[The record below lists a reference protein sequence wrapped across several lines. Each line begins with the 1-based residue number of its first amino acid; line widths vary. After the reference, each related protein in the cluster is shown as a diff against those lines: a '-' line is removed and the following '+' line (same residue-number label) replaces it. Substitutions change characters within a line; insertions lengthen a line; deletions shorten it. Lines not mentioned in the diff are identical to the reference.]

1 MTMDATAR
9 QATQAVGPR
18 PSTLGPPPFPQGCA
32 RPHRGSPAGPTAT
45 TGSRWT
51 RLLVAGLG
59 CVLAAACTASPD
71 RQEATATTQAAA
83 PIQRDYWPTAGWR
96 TAPPAQVG
104 MDPKVLAVLDT
115 NVAYHPQL
123 RSLLVVRHGYLVY
136 ERYWNGDAHS
146 GQEAFSVTKSF
157 TAALVGIALGDH
169 HLKSLNQTVGELL
182 AAHLPPKADPRLAK
196 VTVQQLLTM
205 SSGLACDDTGPDCD
219 GDLTYRLYDSRDW
232 VRHILARKP
241 VTKAG
246 TTFAYSNASSHLLS
260 AIVADT
266 TGRSTLAFARA
277 KLFAPLGIH
286 TEHAFQPLGA
296 AFPTPAEERAYEQAK
311 VAWVTDPQG
320 YHSGFAGLKL
330 PARDLAKLG
339 YLYLNG
345 GRWDGVQV
353 VPAGYVRASTQRQSQ
368 PPPDGRFDGYG
379 YQWWVT
385 SEHGH
390 PSFVAVGFGGQFI
403 QVVPDLD
410 LVVVITSDFEN
421 GRDDA
426 QQLVAEAI
434 VPAATG

>member
-1 MTMDATAR
+1 VTLDATAR
-9 QATQAVGPR
+9 QAAQAVGPR

-32 RPHRGSPAGPTAT
+32 RPHWGLPAGPTAT
-45 TGSRWT
+45 TRSRRT

-59 CVLAAACTASPD
+59 CVLAAACTSPD
-71 RQEATATTQAAA
+71 RQEPTATSRVLTG

-96 TAPPAQVG
+96 TAPPAQAG
-104 MDPKVLAVLDT
+104 MDPKTLAVLDT
-115 NVAYHPQL
+115 NAAYHPQL
-123 RSLLVVRHGYLVY
+123 RSLLVIRHGYLVY
-136 ERYWNGDAHS
+136 ERYWHGDAQT
-146 GQEAFSVTKSF
+146 GQAAFSVTKSF
-157 TAALVGIALGDH
+157 TSALVGIALRDH
-169 HLKSLNQTVGELL
+169 HLKSLHQTVGELL
-182 AAHLPPKADPRLAK
+182 AAHLPPNADPRLAK
-196 VTVQQLLTM
+196 VTVEQLLTM
-205 SSGLACDDTGPDCD
+205 TSGLAGDDHYPGDP
-219 GDLTYRLYDSRDW
+219 DLTYRLYQSRDW

-241 VTKAG
+241 VTKPG

-286 TEHAFQPLGA
+286 TEHAFQPVGV
-296 AFPTPAEERAYEQAK
+296 AFPTPAQERAYERAK
-311 VAWVTDPQG
+311 VAWPTDPQG
-320 YHSGFAGLKL
+320 YHSGFGGLQL

-353 VPAGYVRASTQRQSQ
+353 VPAGYVRASSQRQSQ
-368 PPPDGRFDGYG
+368 PPPGGPFDGYG

-385 SEHGH
+385 SDHGH
-390 PSFVAVGFGGQFI
+390 PSFVAVGYGGQFV
-403 QVVPDLD
+403 QVIPDLD

-421 GRDDA
+421 GRGDA
-426 QQLVAEAI
+426 QQLVGEAI

>member
-1 MTMDATAR
+1 VTLDATAR
-9 QATQAVGPR
+9 PAAQAVGPH
-18 PSTLGPPPFPQGCA
+18 PSILDPPPFPQGCA
-32 RPHRGSPAGPTAT
+32 RPHRGLPADPTAT
-45 TGSRWT
+45 TRSRWI

-59 CVLAAACTASPD
+59 CVLAAACTSPD

-83 PIQRDYWPTAGWR
+83 PAQRDYWPTAGWR
-96 TAPPAQVG
+96 TAPPAQAG

-157 TAALVGIALGDH
+157 TAALVGIALRDH
-169 HLKSLNQTVGELL
+169 HLKSLNQRVGELL
-182 AAHLPPKADPRLAK
+182 AAHLPPGADPRLAK
-196 VTVQQLLTM
+196 VTVRQLLTM
-205 SSGLACDDTGPDCD
+205 SSGLACDESRPDCD
-219 GDLTYRLYDSRDW
+219 GDLTYRLYQSRDW

-246 TTFAYSNASSHLLS
+246 ATFAYSNASSHLLS

-286 TEHAFQPLGA
+286 TEHAFQPVGA
-296 AFPTPAEERAYEQAK
+296 AFPTPAEERAYEGAK

-320 YHSGFAGLKL
+320 YHSGFAGLQL

-353 VPAGYVRASTQRQSQ
+353 VPAGYVRASTQRQSH
-368 PPPDGRFDGYG
+368 PPPGYRFDGYG

-390 PSFVAVGFGGQFI
+390 PSFVAVGYGGQFI
-403 QVVPDLD
+403 QVIPDLD
-410 LVVVITSDFEN
+410 LVVVITSDAEN

-434 VPAATG
+434 VPAAIG

>member
-1 MTMDATAR
+1 
-9 QATQAVGPR
+9 
-18 PSTLGPPPFPQGCA
+18 
-32 RPHRGSPAGPTAT
+32 
-45 TGSRWT
+45 
-51 RLLVAGLG
+51 VAGLG
-59 CVLAAACTASPD
+59 CVLAAACTSPD

-96 TAPPAQVG
+96 TAPPALVG

-136 ERYWNGDAHS
+136 ERYWHGDAHS

-157 TAALVGIALGDH
+157 TGALVGISLGDH
-169 HLKSLNQTVGELL
+169 HLKSLDQTVGELL
-182 AAHLPPKADPRLAK
+182 AAHVPPKADPRLAK

-205 SSGLACDDTGPDCD
+205 TSGLACDDLGPGCD
-219 GDLTYRLYDSRDW
+219 PDQLFRLFDSRDW
-232 VRHILARKP
+232 VREILARKP
-241 VTKAG
+241 VTKPG
-246 TTFAYSNASSHLLS
+246 TTFAYSNAGSHLLS
-260 AIVADT
+260 VIVADT

-286 TEHAFQPLGA
+286 TEHAFQPVGV
-296 AFPTPAEERAYEQAK
+296 AFPTPAEERASERAK

-353 VPAGYVRASTQRQSQ
+353 LPAGYVRASTQRQSH
-368 PPPDGRFDGYG
+368 PPSGAPPLDGYG

-390 PSFVAVGFGGQFI
+390 PSFVAHGLGGQFV
-403 QVVPDLD
+403 QVIPDLD
-410 LVVVITSDFEN
+410 LVVVITSDFED

-426 QQLVAEAI
+426 QQLVGEAI

>member
-1 MTMDATAR
+1 VVAR
-9 QATQAVGPR
+9 RHPPAVA
-18 PSTLGPPPFPQGCA
+18 S
-32 RPHRGSPAGPTAT
+32 PTA
-45 TGSRWT
+45 GARGWGWR
-51 RLLVAGLG
+51 RLLVVVVACL
-59 CVLAAACTASPD
+59 VAVACTSQQSGQPAGTSRP
-71 RQEATATTQAAA
+71 AGVAG
-83 PIQRDYWPTAGWR
+83 QRDYWPTAGWR
-96 TAPPAQVG
+96 TAPPAQAG

-136 ERYWNGDAHS
+136 ERYWHGDART

-157 TAALVGIALGDH
+157 TSALVGIALRDH
-169 HLKSLNQTVGELL
+169 HLKSLDQTVGELL
-182 AAHLPPKADPRLAK
+182 AAHLPADADPRLAK
-196 VTVQQLLTM
+196 VTVRQLLTM
-205 SSGLACDDTGPDCD
+205 TSGLACDAPGPDCD
-219 GDLTYRLYDSRDW
+219 GELLPGLLQSRDW
-232 VRHILARKP
+232 VRHILARKL
-241 VTKAG
+241 VTKPG
-246 TTFAYSNASSHLLS
+246 STFAYSNAGSHLLS

-266 TGRSTLAFARA
+266 TGQTTLAFARA

-286 TEHAFQPLGA
+286 AEHAFLPVNSDYASRAQQQ
-296 AFPTPAEERAYEQAK
+296 AYERAK
-311 VAWVTDPQG
+311 VAWNTDPQG
-320 YHSGFAGLKL
+320 YQTGWSGLKL

-353 VPAGYVRASTQRQSQ
+353 VPAGYVRASTQRQSH
-368 PPPDGRFDGYG
+368 PPPGGRFDGYG

-390 PSFVAVGFGGQFI
+390 PSFVAVGYGGQFI
-403 QVVPDLD
+403 QVIPDLD
-410 LVVVITSDFEN
+410 LVVVITSDPADN

>member
-1 MTMDATAR
+1 VPRATGRALVPQFGCLMAPSR
-9 QATQAVGPR
+9 AHAAVNSPG
-18 PSTLGPPPFPQGCA
+18 GAC
-32 RPHRGSPAGPTAT
+32 RGGR
-45 TGSRWT
+45 RW
-51 RLLVAGLG
+51 LLVV
-59 CVLAAACTASPD
+59 VLACLVAAACTSQQHEQPAPTS
-71 RQEATATTQAAA
+71 RSAAVG
-83 PIQRDYWPTAGWR
+83 QRDYWPTAGWR
-96 TAPPAQVG
+96 TAPPGQAG
-104 MDPKVLAVLDT
+104 MAPKVLAVLDT

-136 ERYWNGDAHS
+136 ERYWNGDAGT
-146 GQEAFSVTKSF
+146 GQAAFSVTKSF
-157 TAALVGIALGDH
+157 TSALVGIALGDH

-205 SSGLACDDTGPDCD
+205 TSGLACDDLSPDCD
-219 GDLTYRLYDSRDW
+219 PDLLFRLYQSRDW
-232 VRHILARKP
+232 VREILGRKL
-241 VTKAG
+241 VTKPG
-246 TTFAYSNASSHLLS
+246 TTFAYSNAGSHLLS

-286 TEHAFQPLGA
+286 TEHAFQPVGV
-296 AFPTPAEERAYEQAK
+296 AFPTPAEERASERAK

-320 YHSGFAGLKL
+320 YHSGFAGLQL

-345 GRWDGVQV
+345 GRWDGVQI
-353 VPAGYVRASTQRQSQ
+353 VPAGYVRASTQRQSH
-368 PPPDGRFDGYG
+368 PPPGAAPPLDGYG

-390 PSFVAVGFGGQFI
+390 PSFVAHGLGGQFI
-403 QVVPDLD
+403 QVIPDLD
-410 LVVVITSDFEN
+410 LVVVITSDFED

-426 QQLVAEAI
+426 QQLVGEAI
-434 VPAATG
+434 IPAVTD

>member
-1 MTMDATAR
+1 MLQAR
-9 QATQAVGPR
+9 GGVGSGDR
-18 PSTLGPPPFPQGCA
+18 RGCA
-32 RPHRGSPAGPTAT
+32 RPHWGLPAGPTAT
-45 TGSRWT
+45 PRSRWT

-59 CVLAAACTASPD
+59 CVLAVACTSPD

-83 PIQRDYWPTAGWR
+83 PIQRDYWPTASWR
-96 TAPPAQVG
+96 TAPPARVG
-104 MDPKVLAVLDT
+104 MDPKVLAVLDP

-157 TAALVGIALGDH
+157 TGALVGIALGDH
-169 HLKSLNQTVGELL
+169 HLKSLDQTVGELL
-182 AAHLPPKADPRLAK
+182 AAHLPADADPRLAK
-196 VTVQQLLTM
+196 VTVAQLLTM
-205 SSGLACDDTGPDCD
+205 TSGLACDDLHPACDPD
-219 GDLTYRLYDSRDW
+219 LLFRLYKSRDW
-232 VRHILARKP
+232 LREILGRKL
-241 VTKAG
+241 VTKPG
-246 TTFAYSNASSHLLS
+246 TTFAYSNAGSHLLS

-266 TGRSTLAFARA
+266 TGQTTLAFARA

-286 TEHAFQPLGA
+286 TEHAFQPVGV
-296 AFPTPAEERAYEQAK
+296 AFPTPAQERASERAK

-320 YHSGFAGLKL
+320 YHSGFAGLQL
-330 PARDLAKLG
+330 PARDLAKIG

-353 VPAGYVRASTQRQSQ
+353 LPASYVRASTQRQSH
-368 PPPDGRFDGYG
+368 PPSGAAPLDGYG

-390 PSFVAVGFGGQFI
+390 PSFVAHGLGGQFI
-403 QVVPDLD
+403 QVIPDLD
-410 LVVVITSDFEN
+410 LVVVITSDFED

-426 QQLVAEAI
+426 QQLVGEAI

>member
-1 MTMDATAR
+1 VPLREGIVLKAIAR
-9 QATQAVGPR
+9 ALVPHAGCVVTPSRAHAERSSVGGAW
-18 PSTLGPPPFPQGCA
+18 S
-32 RPHRGSPAGPTAT
+32 RGW
-45 TGSRWT
+45 RW
-51 RLLVAGLG
+51 LMVVVVAGL
-59 CVLAAACTASPD
+59 LAATCTGQQREQPTPTSRP
-71 RQEATATTQAAA
+71 AALA
-83 PIQRDYWPTAGWR
+83 GQRHYWPTAEWR
-96 TAPPAQVG
+96 TAPPAEAG
-104 MDPKVLAVLDT
+104 MDPKILAVLDT

-123 RSLLVVRHGYLVY
+123 RSLLVVHHGYLVY

-157 TAALVGIALGDH
+157 TSALVGIAWRDH

-182 AAHLPPKADPRLAK
+182 ATHLPPNVDPRLAK
-196 VTVQQLLTM
+196 VTVRQLLTM
-205 SSGLACDDTGPDCD
+205 TSGLAGDTAPDGD
-219 GDLTYRLYDSRDW
+219 SDLTYRLYESRDW

-241 VTKAG
+241 VTKPG

-277 KLFAPLGIH
+277 KIFAPLGIH
-286 TEHAFQPLGA
+286 TEHAFQPVGT
-296 AFPTPAEERAYEQAK
+296 AFPSPPEERAYQRAT

-345 GRWDGVQV
+345 GRWDGVQI
-353 VPAGYVRASTQRQSQ
+353 VPDGYVRASTQRQSH
-368 PPPDGRFDGYG
+368 PPPGGPFDGYG

-385 SEHGH
+385 SDHGH
-390 PSFVAVGFGGQFI
+390 PSFAAVGYGGQFI
-403 QVVPDLD
+403 QVIPDLD
-410 LVVVITSDFEN
+410 LVVVITSDAEN

-426 QQLVAEAI
+426 QQLVGEAI
-434 VPAATG
+434 IPAVTG

>member
-1 MTMDATAR
+1 VVVLA
-9 QATQAVGPR
+9 
-18 PSTLGPPPFPQGCA
+18 SL
-32 RPHRGSPAGPTAT
+32 
-45 TGSRWT
+45 
-51 RLLVAGLG
+51 
-59 CVLAAACTASPD
+59 LAAACTSQQREQPAPTS
-71 RQEATATTQAAA
+71 RSAALA
-83 PIQRDYWPTAGWR
+83 GQRDYWPTAGWR
-96 TAPPAQVG
+96 TAQPAEAG

-136 ERYWNGDAHS
+136 ERYWNGDAGT

-157 TAALVGIALGDH
+157 TSALVGIALRDH

-182 AAHLPPKADPRLAK
+182 AAHLPPNADPRLAK
-196 VTVQQLLTM
+196 VTVGQLLTM
-205 SSGLACDDTGPDCD
+205 TAGLAGDTSPGGDP
-219 GDLTYRLYDSRDW
+219 DLTYRLYQSRDW
-232 VRHILARKP
+232 VRHILARKL
-241 VTKAG
+241 VTKPG

-286 TEHAFQPLGA
+286 TEHAFQPVGA
-296 AFPTPAEERAYEQAK
+296 AFPTPPEERAYERAK

-320 YHSGFAGLKL
+320 YHSGFAGLQL

-345 GRWDGVQV
+345 GRWDGVQI
-353 VPAGYVRASTQRQSQ
+353 VPASYVRASTQRQSD
-368 PPPDGRFDGYG
+368 PPPGGPFDGYG

-385 SEHGH
+385 SDHGH
-390 PSFVAVGFGGQFI
+390 PSFIAVGLGGQFI
-403 QVVPDLD
+403 QVIPDLD
-410 LVVVITSDFEN
+410 VVVVITSDAEN

-426 QQLVAEAI
+426 LNLVGEAI
-434 VPAATG
+434 TPAVTD

>member
-1 MTMDATAR
+1 M
-9 QATQAVGPR
+9 
-18 PSTLGPPPFPQGCA
+18 
-32 RPHRGSPAGPTAT
+32 AG
-45 TGSRWT
+45 
-51 RLLVAGLG
+51 
-59 CVLAAACTASPD
+59 
-71 RQEATATTQAAA
+71 
-83 PIQRDYWPTAGWR
+83 QRDYWPTAGRR
-96 TAPPAQVG
+96 TAPPARVG

-123 RSLLVVRHGYLVY
+123 RSLLVVRHSYLVY
-136 ERYWNGDAHS
+136 ERYWNGDAGT

-157 TAALVGIALGDH
+157 TGALVGITLGDH

-182 AAHLPPKADPRLAK
+182 AAHLPPIADPRLAK
-196 VTVQQLLTM
+196 VTVRQLLTM
-205 SSGLACDDTGPDCD
+205 TSGLACDDLSPDCD
-219 GDLTYRLYDSRDW
+219 PDLLFHLYQSRDW
-232 VRHILARKP
+232 VREILGRKL
-241 VTKAG
+241 VTKPG
-246 TTFAYSNASSHLLS
+246 TTFAYSNAGSHLLS

-286 TEHAFQPLGA
+286 TEHAFQPVGV
-296 AFPTPAEERAYEQAK
+296 AFPTPTEERASEQAK

-345 GRWDGVQV
+345 GRWDGIQV
-353 VPAGYVRASTQRQSQ
+353 LPAGYVRASTQRQSH
-368 PPPDGRFDGYG
+368 PPSGAPPLDGYG

-390 PSFVAVGFGGQFI
+390 PSFVAHGLGGQFI
-403 QVVPDLD
+403 QVIPDLD
-410 LVVVITSDFEN
+410 LVVVITSDAEN

-426 QQLVAEAI
+426 QQLVGEAI
-434 VPAATG
+434 IPAITG